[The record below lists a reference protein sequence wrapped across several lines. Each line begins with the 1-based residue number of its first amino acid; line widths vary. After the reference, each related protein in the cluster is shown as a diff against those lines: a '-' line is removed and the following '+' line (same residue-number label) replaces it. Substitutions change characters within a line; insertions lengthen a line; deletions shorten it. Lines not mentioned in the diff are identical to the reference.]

1 MKTTLLITGMLLCM
15 ATSAQQI
22 AKSLTASNGVFI
34 GFYEYK
40 PTDYDPNSTEK
51 YPLMIFLHGI
61 GERGNG
67 TTDLS
72 KVAANG
78 VPKYIKAGHK
88 MRFFWNG
95 KWQIFLVL
103 SPQLSTGYGWWMTF
117 YIAEMVKYAK
127 QNLNIDTNRIS
138 LAGLSLGG
146 GGVWDYPGESLANAK
161 TLNAIAPCCPTCQ
174 TTTYCNIANANLP
187 VWAFHALDDPQTQA
201 NCTASI
207 VQAINNN
214 CNAAVKGYMTTWP
227 TGGHGIWD
235 RAFDTVYN
243 YQNPNVYEWLL
254 GQDKSKPVN
263 KRPVANAGANITISA
278 TNGMVNLSGAYST
291 DADGYIERY
300 IWKKVSGPANGTILT
315 PVSTNGLTKITGL
328 TAAGTYVYQLTVAD
342 DRADVTTATV
352 TVTVTSNSVS
362 NIPPVTE
369 AGTDLNTAVSVAS
382 LHGSD
387 SYDPDGSVVSYK
399 WTKVA
404 GPSTFLISND
414 AAANPSVSNL
424 LVGNYQ
430 FQLETTDNAGA
441 KTVDIVKVVSS
452 ASTLP
457 TTLLYFKGVTN
468 NDHNQLSWATA
479 QEEGNDHFEIESSA
493 DGKYFTPVGRVAG
506 AGNSAQ
512 QKTYTFTDPQIHIG
526 AWYYRL
532 RMVTINGS
540 TLQYSAI
547 VRIDNKQLSTSLAF
561 FPNPVKDQLTV
572 LVNDKQ
578 RGLLHIRLIGM
589 DGRVLLQKQYMK
601 QQDAMT
607 TVVDV
612 SELMRGVYLM
622 EVAVGD
628 ALKEVRKVMKE

>member
-1 MKTTLLITGMLLCM
+1 MKTTLLITGMLLSII
-15 ATSAQQI
+15 APGQQI

-40 PTDYDPNSTEK
+40 PTDYNPNSTEK

-67 TTDLS
+67 TTDLY
-72 KVAANG
+72 KVATNG
-78 VPKYIKAGHK
+78 VPKYINAGHK

-95 KWQIFLVL
+95 KWQTFLVL
-103 SPQLSTGYGWWMTF
+103 SPQLSPSYGWWMTF

-146 GGVWDYPGESLANAK
+146 GGVWDYPGESLENAK
-161 TLNAIAPCCPTCQ
+161 NLNAIAPCCPTCQ

-201 NCTASI
+201 SCTAAI

-235 RAFDTVYN
+235 RAFDTIYN
-243 YQNPNVYEWLL
+243 YQNPNVYEWML

-263 KRPVANAGANITISA
+263 KRPVANAGANVTISA
-278 TNGMVNLSGAYST
+278 SNGMVNLSGIFST

-300 IWKKVSGPANGTILT
+300 IWKKVSGPASGTIVT

-328 TAAGTYVYQLTVAD
+328 TTAGTYVYQLTVAD
-342 DRADVTTATV
+342 DRADITTTTV
-352 TVTVTSNSVS
+352 TVTVTSGGVS
-362 NIPPVTE
+362 NIPPVTD
-369 AGTDLNTAVSVAS
+369 AGVDVTTAVSQAT

-387 SYDPDGSVVSYK
+387 SYDPDGTVASYK
-399 WTKVA
+399 WTKIA
-404 GPSTFLISND
+404 GPATFAISND
-414 AAANPSVSNL
+414 AAANPGISNL
-424 LVGNYQ
+424 LVGDYQ
-430 FQLETTDNAGA
+430 FQLETTDNVGA
-441 KTVDIVKVVSS
+441 KSIDIVKVVSS
-452 ASTLP
+452 AAILP
-457 TTLLYFKGVTN
+457 TTLLYFKGIVTN
-468 NDHNQLSWATA
+468 DHAQLTWATA

-493 DGKYFTPVGRVAG
+493 DGKYFTSIGSIAG
-506 AGNSAQ
+506 AGTSGQ
-512 QKTYTFTDPQIHIG
+512 QKTYAFTDPQIHFG
-526 AWYYRL
+526 SWYYRL
-532 RMVTINGS
+532 RMVALNGK

-547 VRIDNKQLSTSLAF
+547 LRVDNKQLNTTLAF
-561 FPNPVKDQLTV
+561 FPNPAKDQLTV

-578 RGLLHIRLIGM
+578 KGLLRIRLIGM
-589 DGRVLLQKQYMK
+589 DGRVLLQKQWMK
-601 QQDAMT
+601 QQDVMT
-607 TVVDV
+607 NVVDV
-612 SELMRGVYLM
+612 SELVRGMYLM
-622 EVAVGD
+622 EVTVGD